1 MSGSI
6 VSSAKANVIAPPN
19 NNILDEDSTLMPSP
33 PNKRKNVM
41 QQKHPGDSLSKPAP
55 DSSSAGFLA
64 SMTFA
69 SVEHIARC
77 DCDECGF
84 SSGVDRLARSND
96 SVIPLS
102 SAQALDRYKK
112 QRSDSL
118 RRIQDR
124 TLIKRYQ
131 ESSSDS
137 QGSST
142 ASTVSTMATLA
153 PSPAAS
159 VWELTMPLDAEPLV
173 EFGTN
178 HRLIWIKRLPTGSV
192 LKSIGSG
199 IIGSSDEEKQRQAL
213 DEWKQGQVWFVPSNG
228 GRAVGWIHTIAMNC
242 ESSATS
248 PPSHAPGETS
258 PRTYASLVIAKFPLE
273 QIAASSKN
281 MADSTSDE
289 EDSSPSSW
297 FPRLLTIVRRV
308 LEEHSDNQDS
318 GGWRLNDE
326 DVSVAIQYLS

>member
-1 MSGSI
+1 
-6 VSSAKANVIAPPN
+6 
-19 NNILDEDSTLMPSP
+19 MPSP

-41 QQKHPGDSLSKPAP
+41 PQQQHSGDSLSKPTP
-55 DSSSAGFLA
+55 DSPSAVFLA

-84 SSGVDRLARSND
+84 SSGVDRLAGSND

-102 SAQALDRYKK
+102 IAQALDRYKK

-131 ESSSDS
+131 ESTSNSK
-137 QGSST
+137 GSTT

-199 IIGSSDEEKQRQAL
+199 IIGSSDEEKQRQVL
-213 DEWKQGQVWFVPSNG
+213 DEWKEGQVWLVPSNG
-228 GRAVGWIHTIAMNC
+228 GRAVGWIHTSAMNC
-242 ESSATS
+242 ESSASVLS
-248 PPSHAPGETS
+248 PPSTS
-258 PRTYASLVIAKFPLE
+258 PGAASSRTYASLVIAKFPLE
-273 QIAASSKN
+273 QITTSSKN
-281 MADSTSDE
+281 VADSITQRN
-289 EDSSPSSW
+289 DSSLSLW
-297 FPRLLTIVRRV
+297 FARLLTIVMRV

-326 DVSVAIQYLS
+326 DASAAIQYLS